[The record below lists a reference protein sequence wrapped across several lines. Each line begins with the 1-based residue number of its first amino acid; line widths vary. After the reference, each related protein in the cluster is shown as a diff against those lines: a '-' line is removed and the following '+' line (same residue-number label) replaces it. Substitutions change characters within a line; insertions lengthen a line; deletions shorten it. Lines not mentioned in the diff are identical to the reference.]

1 MMETR
6 SDGRLLRT
14 IRPFTLLIPYI
25 MTKRGEA
32 QVFARQ
38 EVITDP
44 IDTYLRQKREENV
57 KISYLHLFIA
67 IYVRVIA
74 QRPRLNRFV
83 MYNRLY
89 ARKGIHISLAVKPS
103 LHDEG
108 EETTVKFSFVGK
120 ENLYEI
126 VDQINQT
133 IGSLHDT
140 AVKESELDQVI
151 TRIMRMPGVLRK
163 IFVEFLKFLD
173 HHNLL
178 PADILDASPFHASLF
193 FSYLK
198 SIKTDYVYHHLY
210 DFGTTGLFVALGSVR
225 EKAVAVDGQV
235 MVKKCCTVGYTVD
248 ERICDGLYLSNSFKL
263 VKQYLEEPYLLET
276 GLSEIVEDME

>member
-1 MMETR
+1 MAKR
-6 SDGRLLRT
+6 RDGRLLKT

-38 EVITDP
+38 EIITDP
-44 IDTYLRQKREENV
+44 IDAYLRQKREENV

-83 MYNRLY
+83 MNSRLY

-103 LHDEG
+103 LHDEA
-108 EETTVKFSFVGK
+108 EETTVKFSFTGK
-120 ENLYEI
+120 ESLFEI
-126 VDQINQT
+126 VDQINET
-133 IGSLHDT
+133 IGNLHDT
-140 AVKESELDQVI
+140 AAQESDLDRVI
-151 TRIMRMPGVLRK
+151 AKIMRMPGPFRRLL
-163 IFVEFLKFLD
+163 VEFLKFLD
-173 HHNLL
+173 RHNLM

-225 EKAVAVDGQV
+225 EKPVAVDGEILI
-235 MVKKCCTVGYTVD
+235 KKCCTMGYTVD

-263 VKQYLEEPYLLET
+263 VKQYLEEPHLLEE
-276 GLSEIVEDME
+276 GLAEIVEDNA

>member
-1 MMETR
+1 MAKR
-6 SDGRLLRT
+6 RDGRLLKT

-38 EVITDP
+38 EIITDP
-44 IDTYLRQKREENV
+44 IDAYLRQKREENV
-57 KISYLHLFIA
+57 KLSYLHLFIA
-67 IYVRVIA
+67 LYVRVIA
-74 QRPRLNRFV
+74 QRPRLNRFIIN
-83 MYNRLY
+83 NRLY

-103 LHDEG
+103 LHDEA
-108 EETTVKFSFVGK
+108 EETTVKFSFTGK
-120 ENLYEI
+120 ESLFEI
-126 VDQINQT
+126 VDQINET
-133 IGSLHDT
+133 LGNLHDT
-140 AVKESELDQVI
+140 AAQESDLDLVI
-151 TRIMRMPGVLRK
+151 DKIMRMPGPFRK
-163 IFVEFLKFLD
+163 LLVEFLKFLD
-173 HHNLL
+173 RHNLM
-178 PADILDASPFHASLF
+178 PADIVDASPFHASLF

-225 EKAVAVDGQV
+225 EKPVAVDGQV

-263 VKQYLEEPYLLET
+263 VKQYLEEPHLLEE
-276 GLSEIVEDME
+276 GLAEIVEDMD

>member
-1 MMETR
+1 MATR
-6 SDGRLLRT
+6 RDGRLLKT
-14 IRPFTLLIPYI
+14 IRPFSLLVPYI

-38 EVITDP
+38 EIITDT

-57 KISYLHLFIA
+57 RLSYLHLFIA

-83 MYNRLY
+83 MNSKLY
-89 ARKGIHISLAVKPS
+89 ARKGIHVSLAVKPS
-103 LHDEG
+103 LHDEA
-108 EETTVKFSFVGK
+108 EETTVKFSFTGK
-120 ENLYEI
+120 ESLFEI
-126 VDQINQT
+126 VDQINET
-133 IGSLHDT
+133 IGNLHD
-140 AVKESELDQVI
+140 AAAQESDLDKVI
-151 TRIMRMPGVLRK
+151 DKIMRMPGPFRK
-163 IFVEFLKFLD
+163 LLVEFLKFLD
-173 HHNLL
+173 RHNLM
-178 PADILDASPFHASLF
+178 PADTVDASPFHASLF

-225 EKAVAVDGQV
+225 EKPVAVDGEIV
-235 MVKKCCTVGYTVD
+235 VKKCCTVGYTVD

-263 VKQYLEEPYLLET
+263 VRQYLEEPHLLEE
-276 GLSEIVEDME
+276 GLAEIVEDID

>member
-1 MMETR
+1 MAKR
-6 SDGRLLRT
+6 RDGRLLKT

-38 EVITDP
+38 EIITDP
-44 IDTYLRQKREENV
+44 IDAYLRQKREENV
-57 KISYLHLFIA
+57 KLSYLHLFIA
-67 IYVRVIA
+67 LYVRVIA
-74 QRPRLNRFV
+74 KRPRLNRFIIN
-83 MYNRLY
+83 NRLY

-103 LHDEG
+103 LHDEA
-108 EETTVKFSFVGK
+108 EETTVKFSFTGK
-120 ENLYEI
+120 ESLFEI
-126 VDQINQT
+126 VDQINET
-133 IGSLHDT
+133 LGNLHDM
-140 AVKESELDQVI
+140 AAQESDLDLVI
-151 TRIMRMPGVLRK
+151 NKIMRMPGPFRK
-163 IFVEFLKFLD
+163 LLVEFLKFLD
-173 HHNLL
+173 RHNLM
-178 PADILDASPFHASLF
+178 PADIVDASPFHASLF

-263 VKQYLEEPYLLET
+263 VKQYLEEPHLLEE
-276 GLSEIVEDME
+276 GLAEIVEDID

>member
-1 MMETR
+1 MAKR
-6 SDGRLLRT
+6 RDGRLLKT

-38 EVITDP
+38 EIITDP
-44 IDTYLRQKREENV
+44 IDAYLRQKREENV
-57 KISYLHLFIA
+57 KLSYLHLFIA
-67 IYVRVIA
+67 LYVRVIA
-74 QRPRLNRFV
+74 KRPRLNRFIIN
-83 MYNRLY
+83 NRLY

-103 LHDEG
+103 LHDEA
-108 EETTVKFSFVGK
+108 EETTVKFSFTGK
-120 ENLYEI
+120 ESLFEI
-126 VDQINQT
+126 VDQINET
-133 IGSLHDT
+133 LGNLHDM
-140 AVKESELDQVI
+140 AAQESDLDLVI
-151 TRIMRMPGVLRK
+151 NKIMRMPGPFRK
-163 IFVEFLKFLD
+163 LLVEFLKFLD
-173 HHNLL
+173 RHNLM
-178 PADILDASPFHASLF
+178 PADIVDASPFHASLF

-263 VKQYLEEPYLLET
+263 VKQYLEEPHLLEE
-276 GLSEIVEDME
+276 GLAEIVEDIE

>member
-1 MMETR
+1 MANR
-6 SDGRLLRT
+6 RDGRLLRT
-14 IRPFTLLIPYI
+14 IRPFSLLVPYI

-38 EVITDP
+38 EIITDT

-57 KISYLHLFIA
+57 RLSYLHLFIA

-83 MYNRLY
+83 MNSRLY
-89 ARKGIHISLAVKPS
+89 ARKGIHVSLAVKPS
-103 LHDEG
+103 LHDEA
-108 EETTVKFSFVGK
+108 EETTVKFSFTGK
-120 ENLYEI
+120 ESLFEI
-126 VDQINQT
+126 VDQINET
-133 IGSLHDT
+133 IGNLHDT
-140 AVKESELDQVI
+140 AAKESDLDLVI
-151 TRIMRMPGVLRK
+151 DKIMRMPGPFRK
-163 IFVEFLKFLD
+163 LLVEFLKFLD
-173 HHNLL
+173 RHNLM
-178 PADILDASPFHASLF
+178 PADIVDASPFHASLF

-225 EKAVAVDGQV
+225 EKPVAVDGEIV
-235 MVKKCCTVGYTVD
+235 IKKCCTVGYTVD

-263 VKQYLEEPYLLET
+263 VRQYLEEPHLLEE
-276 GLSEIVEDME
+276 GLAEIVEDID

>member
-1 MMETR
+1 MAKR
-6 SDGRLLRT
+6 RDGRLLKT

-38 EVITDP
+38 EIITDP
-44 IDTYLRQKREENV
+44 IDAYLRQKREENV
-57 KISYLHLFIA
+57 KLSYLHLFIA
-67 IYVRVIA
+67 LYVRVIA
-74 QRPRLNRFV
+74 QRPRLNRFIIN
-83 MYNRLY
+83 NRLY

-103 LHDEG
+103 LHDEA
-108 EETTVKFSFVGK
+108 EETTVKFSFTGK
-120 ENLYEI
+120 ERLFEI
-126 VDQINQT
+126 VDQINET
-133 IGSLHDT
+133 LGNLHDT
-140 AVKESELDQVI
+140 AAQESDLDLVI
-151 TRIMRMPGVLRK
+151 DKIMRMPGPFRK
-163 IFVEFLKFLD
+163 LLVEFLKFLD
-173 HHNLL
+173 RHNLM
-178 PADILDASPFHASLF
+178 PADIVDASPFHASLF

-225 EKAVAVDGQV
+225 EKPVAVDGQV

-263 VKQYLEEPYLLET
+263 VKQYLEEPHLLEE
-276 GLSEIVEDME
+276 GLAEIVEDMD